1 MGEIHVDARLNIVE
15 LSGIAWAE
23 TVRRAAEATGSE
35 ADAAAYP
42 EYFPH
47 PDAHHQDAGDEL
59 RRAGILD
66 AQGTLSPQWILAVTL
81 AVSAPLTATTV
92 VQFQDQ
98 SIHSRA
104 GLAGGRGV
112 AVSYRRRISHQPNGV
127 VVTEVRNAVE
137 VSFFQEENA
146 WAALSRHFP
155 RFHQLEPLPEATP
168 QAVAANTSC
177 TIHLEVSGHL
187 DVPGTP
193 APGFR
198 PYTSRRVWAVAD
210 QLYSVDQLNSVETG
224 PGQNPSPT
232 LTAVPSTDPGLE
244 FAWSL
249 LGAKEYLGSAAGRSV
264 RS

>member
-35 ADAAAYP
+35 ADAAADP

-104 GLAGGRGV
+104 GLAGGRC
-112 AVSYRRRISHQPNGV
+112 
-127 VVTEVRNAVE
+127 
-137 VSFFQEENA
+137 
-146 WAALSRHFP
+146 
-155 RFHQLEPLPEATP
+155 
-168 QAVAANTSC
+168 VAAADRR
-177 TIHLEVSGHL
+177 HLCR
-187 DVPGTP
+187 PGC
-193 APGFR
+193 ADHAFLADLV
-198 PYTSRRVWAVAD
+198 RVGRDAGGGED
-210 QLYSVDQLNSVETG
+210 RC
-224 PGQNPSPT
+224 
-232 LTAVPSTDPGLE
+232 
-244 FAWSL
+244 
-249 LGAKEYLGSAAGRSV
+249 AARAC
-264 RS
+264 